1 MSHVEPPPPARRMS
15 RVAIVAPEG
24 CLRDALV
31 TVADAGVVQLVGPLP
46 APEGQEL
53 EALRR
58 LERRSADDG
67 RPGPRIVLCET
78 DPAELERL
86 ERPDLLAGEVELA
99 RRADAAVRHGRFA
112 ALVGWMPRSE
122 VEGLEARLAAE
133 GAGIVELPRPVWVEP
148 PTLLPE
154 GGPARQFRPL
164 VDTYGALRYADVDP
178 TPFAAI
184 SFVVMF
190 GMMFGDVGQGLLLA
204 GLGAALSRARH
215 GRMAPFRHLWPFP
228 VAAGLAAAFFGLLY
242 GEFFGPTGVVPTIW
256 VKPTEDPIVLL
267 AAATAVGGALLAVSY
282 GIGIVNRWREGGPAA
297 ALTAPSGI
305 AGFLIFLGLGLAA
318 GGWYR
323 DEVALGVLGGALA
336 LVGALLLGAGFHAE
350 AGRGAA
356 AATQAT
362 VEVVDSLIRVVAN
375 VISFARLAAFGL
387 MHAALAEV
395 VWDATTAL
403 WGGVAGS
410 VFAVAVFLVGN
421 ALTFSL
427 EALVAAVQALRLEYY
442 ELFSR
447 IFAGEG
453 QRFTPWHIP
462 LDNGLEAAWKP

>member
-1 MSHVEPPPPARRMS
+1 VSPVEPPVPARMS
-15 RVAIVAPEG
+15 RIAIVAPEPR
-24 CLRDALV
+24 LRDALAV
-31 TVADAGVVQLVGPLP
+31 VADAGVVQLVGALP
-46 APEGQEL
+46 APEGEEL

-58 LERRSADDG
+58 LERTASANG
-67 RPGPRIVLCET
+67 WAGPRVAGEPV
-78 DPAELERL
+78 DPAELER
-86 ERPDLLAGEVELA
+86 RGRHDLLAGEVEVR
-99 RRADAAVRHGRFA
+99 RRAAGAARHGRFA
-112 ALVGWMPRSE
+112 TLVGWAPRTE
-122 VEGLEARLAAE
+122 LGQLEERLAAR
-133 GAGIVELPRPVWVEP
+133 GAGLVELPRPAWVEP

-154 GGPARQFRPL
+154 HRAVRPFRPL

-178 TPFAAI
+178 TPFAAL

-190 GMMFGDVGQGLLLA
+190 GIMFGDVGQGLLLA
-204 GLGAALSRARH
+204 GLGVLLSRASS
-215 GRMAPFRHLWPFP
+215 GRFAPFRHLWPFP

-267 AAATAVGGALLAVSY
+267 VAAVAVGGVLLAISY
-282 GIGIVNRWREGGPAA
+282 GIGVVNRWREGGAVA

-305 AGFLIFLGLGLAA
+305 AGVLLFLGLGLAA
-318 GGWYR
+318 GAWYAGST
-323 DEVALGVLGGALA
+323 ALGILGIL
-336 LVGALLLGAGFHAE
+336 LVVAGALLLGAGFHAE
-350 AGRGAA
+350 AGRGPA

-403 WGGVAGS
+403 WVGAAS
-410 VFAVAVFLVGN
+410 ILAVLTFVVGN

-427 EALVAAVQALRLEYY
+427 EALVAGVQALRLEYY

-462 LDNGLEAAWKP
+462 LDSRREAAWKP

>member
-1 MSHVEPPPPARRMS
+1 MPQVEPPVTARKMS
-15 RVAIVAPEG
+15 RVAIVAPESR
-24 CLRDALV
+24 LRDALV
-31 TVADAGVVQLVGPLP
+31 AVADAGVVQLVGSLP
-46 APEGQEL
+46 APEGDEL

-58 LERRSADDG
+58 LERTLSENG
-67 RPGPRIVLCET
+67 RPGPRLVLRES
-78 DPAELERL
+78 DPVELERL
-86 ERPDLLAGEVELA
+86 GRGDLLAGEVELS
-99 RRADAAVRHGRFA
+99 RRAEAAVRHGRFA
-112 ALVGWMPRSE
+112 ALIGWMPRSD
-122 VEGLEARLAAE
+122 VDVLEARLSAL
-133 GAGIVELPRPVWVEP
+133 GAGIVELPRPAWVEP

-154 GGPARQFRPL
+154 GGAATPFRPL

-204 GLGAALSRARH
+204 GLGAALSCVRH
-215 GRMAPFRHLWPFP
+215 GRLAPFRHLWPFP
-228 VAAGLAAAFFGLLY
+228 VAGGLAAAFFGLLY

-267 AAATAVGGALLAVSY
+267 AAAIAVGGVLLAISY
-282 GIGIVNRWREGGPAA
+282 GIGIVNRWRESGAVA

-305 AGFLIFLGLGLAA
+305 AGLLIFLGLGLAA
-318 GGWYR
+318 GGWYE
-323 DEVALGVLGGALA
+323 DAAALGLLGGAFA

-403 WGGVAGS
+403 WGGAVGS
-410 VFAVAVFLVGN
+410 LLAVTVFLIGN

-462 LDNGLEAAWKP
+462 LDNGLEAAWKH

>member
-1 MSHVEPPPPARRMS
+1 MS

-24 CLRDALV
+24 RLREALV
-31 TVADAGVVQLVGPLP
+31 AVADAGVVQLVGPLP
-46 APEGQEL
+46 APEGEEL

-58 LERRSADDG
+58 LERVAANDG
-67 RPGPRIVLCET
+67 RPHPRLAPRET

-86 ERPDLLAGEVELA
+86 GRPDLLAGEVELA
-99 RRADAAVRHGRFA
+99 RRAEASVRHGRFA
-112 ALVGWMPRSE
+112 VLVGWMPCSE

-133 GAGIVELPRPVWVEP
+133 GAGIVELPRPAWVEP

-154 GGPARQFRPL
+154 HGPTQSFRPL
-164 VDTYGALRYADVDP
+164 VDAYGALRYADVDP

-215 GRMAPFRHLWPFP
+215 GRLAPFRHLWPFP

-267 AAATAVGGALLAVSY
+267 AAAVAVGGVLLAVSY

-362 VEVVDSLIRVVAN
+362 VEVVDSFIRVVAN

-387 MHAALAEV
+387 MHAALAAV

-403 WGGVAGS
+403 WGGAVGS
-410 VFAVAVFLVGN
+410 AFAVAVFLVGN